1 MDAGMRAILTPSL
14 VLASYL
20 ALLFAPQFLP
30 VQLGFKGFMA
40 IVLTWFA
47 VSNWSA
53 WRFSEPAIAAVVTG
67 VSIVGLVSA
76 PVNAIFVGCYVFNQ
90 CP

>member
-1 MDAGMRAILTPSL
+1 MRGILTPCL

-20 ALLFAPQFLP
+20 VLLFAPQLLP
-30 VQLGFKGFMA
+30 VQLGLKGFMA

-53 WRFSEPAIAAVVTG
+53 WRFSTPAIAAVVTG